1 MFNSMT
7 AFGRCRLNAEGR
19 DITVEI
25 RSVNNRY
32 LDCSV
37 RLPRSMSALEERIK
51 PYLQSRGISR
61 GKVEVYIS
69 VDVTVSEDSAIMLD
83 AGYAAGYIAAL
94 HQLRDIFKLK
104 DDISVMSVAQN
115 RDLFRIQKPEDDLEA
130 DWQRLLPAL
139 DGAVDIFLKARRDE
153 GARLEADINR
163 KIQNIRA
170 NAQKIGELSQ
180 KDIVGYRDKIEE
192 RIREI
197 LADNR
202 VTVDEN
208 RLLTECAIA
217 ADRLAIDEE
226 LVRLNSHFEAFA
238 DIAAATEP
246 SGRRID
252 FLLQEINREVNT
264 IGSKGQNAAIAR
276 LVVDCKGELEKI
288 REQIQNIE

>member
-7 AFGRCRLNAEGR
+7 AFGRCRRNTEGR

-37 RLPRSMSALEERIK
+37 RLPRSFSALEERIK

-61 GKVEVYIS
+61 GKVDVFIG
-69 VDVTVSEDSAIMLD
+69 VDVTESSDDTIMLD
-83 AGYAAGYIAAL
+83 TGYAASYIAAL
-94 HQLRDIFKLK
+94 RQLRDTFRLT
-104 DDISVMSVAQN
+104 DDISVMTVAQN
-115 RDLFRIQKPEDDLEA
+115 RDLFRAQKPEDDIEA
-130 DWQRLLPAL
+130 DWQRVLPVLQEAT
-139 DGAVDIFLKARRDE
+139 DIFLAARRRE
-153 GARLEADINR
+153 GARLEADIEG
-163 KIQNIRA
+163 KIKNIRE
-170 NAQKIGELSQ
+170 NAARIGELSQ
-180 KDIVGYRDKIEE
+180 KDISGYRDKIEE

-226 LVRLNSHFEAFA
+226 LVRLDSHFQSFA
-238 DIAAATEP
+238 DIVNSPEP

-264 IGSKGQNAAIAR
+264 IGSKCQNAAIAR
-276 LVVDCKGELEKI
+276 IVVDCKGELEKI

>member
-51 PYLQSRGISR
+51 PYLQAKGISR

-115 RDLFRIQKPEDDLEA
+115 RDLFRIQKPQDDLEA

-139 DGAVDIFLKARRDE
+139 DEALDVFLKARRAE
-153 GARLEADINR
+153 GARLEADMPCGSDVPR
-163 KIQNIRA
+163 
-170 NAQKIGELSQ
+170 
-180 KDIVGYRDKIEE
+180 
-192 RIREI
+192 
-197 LADNR
+197 
-202 VTVDEN
+202 
-208 RLLTECAIA
+208 
-217 ADRLAIDEE
+217 
-226 LVRLNSHFEAFA
+226 
-238 DIAAATEP
+238 
-246 SGRRID
+246 GRCR
-252 FLLQEINREVNT
+252 
-264 IGSKGQNAAIAR
+264 
-276 LVVDCKGELEKI
+276 
-288 REQIQNIE
+288 

>member
-7 AFGRCRLNAEGR
+7 AFGRCRRNTDGR

-37 RLPRSMSALEERIK
+37 RLPRSFSALEERIK

-61 GKVEVYIS
+61 GKVEVYIG
-69 VDVTVSEDSAIMLD
+69 VDVTESNDSTIMLD
-83 AGYAAGYIAAL
+83 TGYAASYIAAL
-94 HQLRDIFKLK
+94 RQLRDTFRLT
-104 DDISVMSVAQN
+104 DDISVMTVAQN
-115 RDLFRIQKPEDDLEA
+115 RDLFRAEKPEDDIEA
-130 DWQRLLPAL
+130 DWQRVLPVLEEATN
-139 DGAVDIFLKARRDE
+139 IFLNARRAE
-153 GARLEADINR
+153 GTRLEADITG
-163 KIQNIRA
+163 KVQNIKA
-170 NAQKIGELSQ
+170 NAARIGELSQ
-180 KDIVGYRDKIEE
+180 KDISGYRDKIEE

-226 LVRLNSHFEAFA
+226 LVRLGSHFETFA
-238 DIAAATEP
+238 EIVASPEP
-246 SGRRID
+246 SGRRLD

-264 IGSKGQNAAIAR
+264 IGSKCQNAAIAR
-276 LVVDCKGELEKI
+276 IVVECKGELEKI